1 MVTHCPGMEPHLR
14 PVPTR
19 PAPDPPPR
27 VYRRWA
33 RVQARYTAAAVVA
46 AALTIWLAA
55 AGAWAPA
62 LLAGAVM
69 VGHVLG
75 RQRAQQQQR
84 LAVGVWLKLAEPER

>member
-1 MVTHCPGMEPHLR
+1 
-14 PVPTR
+14 
-19 PAPDPPPR
+19 
-27 VYRRWA
+27 
-33 RVQARYTAAAVVA
+33 VA

>member
-1 MVTHCPGMEPHLR
+1 MTHCPGMEPHLR
-14 PVPTR
+14 PVPTDL
-19 PAPDPPPR
+19 APSPPPR
-27 VYRRWA
+27 AYLRWA
-33 RVQARYTAAAVVA
+33 RVQARYTAAAVLA

-75 RQRAQQQQR
+75 RQRAQQQRR
-84 LAVGVWLKLAEPER
+84 LAVGLWLKLAELDR